1 MQVPR
6 SDSPGPLPGSPG
18 PLPDP
23 TLAGTVIVGMSGG
36 VDSAVAALLLRDAGY
51 AVQGLFMSNWED
63 DDDAY
68 CTTAADFQDARRV
81 CETLGIVLHR
91 ASFAQQYRNRVFDL
105 FLREYSAGR
114 TPNPDVLCNR
124 EIKFGVC
131 LDYMHRLGASWIA
144 TGHYARLRQ
153 TPAGPQLLKAADA
166 AKDQSYFLHGVTAA
180 ALRQT
185 LFPIGELRKAEVR
198 RLAHAAGLPVY
209 DKPDSTGICFIGER
223 PFREFLSRYLRT
235 EPGPIENERGMILG
249 EHRGLALYTLGQR
262 SGLCIGGRAGSAA
275 APWYVA
281 DKDTRRN
288 ALIVV
293 QDQDHPLLLSDA
305 FDVEQMHWLTSEADP
320 GTPADGAPDID
331 ADGALECAVKTRYRQ
346 NDLECIVRLHGG
358 VSSVSGAP
366 GVSAVPGVSAAP
378 LWRVNLSEPARA
390 VTPGQY
396 AVFYRGARCLGGGVI
411 ARRFN
416 SRTAHGARGITYNSH
431 FSVEGS

>member
-1 MQVPR
+1 MQPPAP
-6 SDSPGPLPGSPG
+6 DSLS

-23 TLAGTVIVGMSGG
+23 SLAGTIIVGMSGG
-36 VDSAVAALLLRDAGY
+36 VDSAVAAMLLRDAGY

-81 CETLGIVLHR
+81 CETLGIALHR
-91 ASFAQQYRNRVFDL
+91 ASFAAQYRERVFEL

-131 LDYMHRLGASWIA
+131 LDYMHRLGASRIA

-153 TPAGPQLLKAADA
+153 SSAGPQLLKAADH
-166 AKDQSYFLHGVTAA
+166 AKDQSYFLLGIDAA
-180 ALRQT
+180 ALGRT
-185 LFPIGELRKAEVR
+185 VFPIGELRKTEVR

-223 PFREFLSRYLRT
+223 PFQEFLSRHLRT
-235 EPGPIENERGMILG
+235 EPGPIENDRGAILG

-262 SGLCIGGRAGSAA
+262 SGLGIGGRAGTAA

-281 DKDTRRN
+281 DKDMQRN

-305 FDVEQMHWLTSEADP
+305 FDVEQMRWLNF
-320 GTPADGAPDID
+320 D
-331 ADGALECAVKTRYRQ
+331 ADAAGQPLECAVKTRYRQ
-346 NDLECIVRLHGG
+346 NDLRCTVEQLAGQ
-358 VSSVSGAP
+358 
-366 GVSAVPGVSAAP
+366 AV
-378 LWRVNLSEPARA
+378 WRVNLTEPARA

-396 AVFYRGARCLGGGVI
+396 AVFYRDTRCLGGGVI

-416 SRTAHGARGITYNSH
+416 SRAAPGARGITYNSL

>member
-1 MQVPR
+1 MPA
-6 SDSPGPLPGSPG
+6 SHPDSLT
-18 PLPDP
+18 PLPDS
-23 TLAGTVIVGMSGG
+23 TLAGSVIVGMSGG
-36 VDSAVAALLLRDAGY
+36 VDSAVAALLLQRGGY
-51 AVQGLFMSNWED
+51 DVQGLFMSNWEED

-68 CTTAADFQDARRV
+68 CTTADDFQDARQV

-91 ASFAQQYRNRVFDL
+91 VSFAAQYRERVFQL
-105 FLREYSAGR
+105 FLREYAAGR

-131 LDYMHRLGASWIA
+131 LDYMHRLGASRIA
-144 TGHYARLRQ
+144 TGHYARLRH
-153 TPAGPQLLKAADA
+153 TPTGTQLLKATDT
-166 AKDQSYFLHGVTAA
+166 AKDQSYFLHAVPAA
-180 ALRQT
+180 ALGKT
-185 LFPIGELRKAEVR
+185 LFPIGDLHKTEVR

-223 PFREFLSRYLRT
+223 PFQEFLGRYLHT
-235 EPGPIENERGMILG
+235 EPGPVENDAGLVLG

-262 SGLCIGGRAGSAA
+262 SGLGIGGRAGSAA

-281 DKDTRRN
+281 DKDMARN

-305 FDVEQMHWLTSEADP
+305 FDVEQMHWLTSGEV
-320 GTPADGAPDID
+320 GAEPID
-331 ADGALECAVKTRYRQ
+331 CAVKTRYRQ
-346 NDLECIVRLHGG
+346 NDLRCTVRP
-358 VSSVSGAP
+358 SAP
-366 GVSAVPGVSAAP
+366 ASTDPI
-378 LWRVNLSEPARA
+378 WRVDLREPARA

-396 AVFYRGARCLGGGVI
+396 AAFYSGARCLGGGVI

-416 SRTAHGARGITYNSH
+416 SRLDADARGITYNRH